1 MESRSYGSM
10 VLVERIGA
18 GFVMPDVRE
27 VEEGVVRAGP
37 MGIGGWGHGA
47 ITLSV
52 VTSIDGDR

>member
-1 MESRSYGSM
+1 M

>member
-1 MESRSYGSM
+1 M

-37 MGIGGWGHGA
+37 GHGA